1 MSGNLRFV
9 VSVLGKDIF
18 YDGRGGATTN
28 IGSAQIYST
37 FARAEQG
44 SIEAAGNIR
53 DYGISWEIRSIL
65 LGS

>member
-1 MSGNLRFV
+1 MPGNLRFV
-9 VSVLGKDIF
+9 VSALGKDVF

-28 IGSAQIYST
+28 INSAQIYST
-37 FARAEQG
+37 FDAAEQG

-65 LGS
+65 VG